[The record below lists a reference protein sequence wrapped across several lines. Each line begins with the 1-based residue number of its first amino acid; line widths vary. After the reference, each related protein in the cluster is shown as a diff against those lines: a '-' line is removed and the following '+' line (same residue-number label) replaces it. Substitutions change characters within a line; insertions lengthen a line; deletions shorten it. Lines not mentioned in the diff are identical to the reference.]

1 MKKTAVLINTA
12 RGELIDEAALVQAL
26 REGKIAAAG
35 LDVFREEPPKN
46 PEIYQLDNLIMG
58 AHCAASTPG
67 RQHGHEPRGDGESS
81 ANTFERLKE
90 GCNGILPA
98 HMKLSKQT

>member
-1 MKKTAVLINTA
+1 MRLHQTHGIVNAEALGRMKKTAVLINTA

-67 RQHGHEPRGDGESS
+67 ASMAMSRVATENLLQ
-81 ANTFERLKE
+81 T
-90 GCNGILPA
+90 
-98 HMKLSKQT
+98 LSK